1 MKIWWNIVGSFTGGL
16 TYDRR
21 ASTKINVTH
30 AIIWGS
36 LLISSLL
43 INLGGKLAT
52 KCRLSLGLTHGF
64 LVICFVGCIKIV
76 VWRMHYLLDHH
87 GLIKCDNPVSTESS
101 TSLGLQGLFR
111 ISNSEPQGN
120 EEPHNVNRLDDP
132 SDPLS
137 SKDSTASSDPT
148 DQEDRTSTSSEDTI
162 HIRRQSDHAHATVKK
177 TEEEQTCRFELPRC
191 FPKKWNPKLN
201 RLQLDSLFD
210 RCTKVP
216 EIITCIVLTGTVCF
230 LGFFANQTD
239 YLGTGSV
246 ILCTISMTICQ
257 YGFLKSI
264 APDPA
269 SPNHG
274 YDFSMICARPLF
286 FSVVA
291 AMYILSN
298 NLCVDSDA
306 RTMEY
311 THSLLPYNMSPDKV
325 GAGEL
330 SVIIITSRVC
340 KDSPNICLLHESTAQ
355 RRFIGIQ
362 GIANPDNK
370 PYPFTIYGIS
380 FSWEIVSGLV
390 RKILAWILVLFPL
403 ISGFGMISRPKTTL
417 IALLEQ
423 VDIHLF
429 GGTGATGF
437 LSLLFGLVRVAIVL
451 GVDFSVCI
459 YGISIGE
466 FDNLCISFFWGVQ
479 LAMCFVLSRLPS
491 NINLYKQLA
500 SYLGSGQRLR
510 KDCAQD
516 RQTEVN
522 NVDLIQ
528 HRGNQRLLGGR
539 RSPSL
544 SSSNSWPSTNSSHK
558 REEHCSSASLRP
570 VPRQLSLSKPPLIS
584 ASKLSSSSEVV
595 CCRHTRRF
603 SSPSV
608 LVTYEPPPPP
618 PEVSEPTPIDSP
630 SSSPDVLSYYSSTV
644 SDIDYED
651 GKELTDP
658 LPDLFQRCLLDR
670 AQSDIFLFL
679 LWILSG
685 LCMHRLYLLVSPD
698 NRPLVLT
705 VLVILSAV
713 FGVMLH
719 HVWPNIRQPQPW
731 LIFNKAF
738 ISTDGC
744 LKVYFC
750 ERCYFWLCWIER
762 NLLIP
767 ALTISAG
774 TLSMSNIV
782 NKFHLPLAAII
793 LLVTTMKMFRNGF
806 AGASQTYMNVFISY
820 LLFNFDFVRLSETY
834 LVDYLVVST
843 IISKLIEVR
852 RKISF
857 VFVYWRALRSFGPT
871 FGSAVVKRLAI
882 FHYTASMGSI
892 LLSVILGCPLEPMYV
907 DAFFVPSHLRPTK
920 YWEGDSRSEH
930 LASTNMV
937 ISRKRWKDHG
947 QSIFQLG
954 EVYFYEHLARSLQES
969 LAGDIQ
975 LGRFGGLAIHT
986 GDIFI
991 LSSDE
996 MNALVHIIEM
1006 GNGYVTF
1013 QLRGLQFI
1021 RTSCHNSENASF
1033 YSYLHSDSNCRC
1045 RYPNAISV
1053 VGGRHFVDI
1062 HYTAWKLV
1070 SCEYTL
1076 KGYNVAEHS
1085 TNTLLSMHAMRRNLI
1100 CYFIQSVIYYTTR
1113 EGEFGALSSI
1123 SASCLTRRGIKSA
1136 FDVRIEDI
1144 PRDVVRA
1151 TDGKK
1156 EYENTR
1162 LWFQDQYSEWIQYCV
1177 DKRPDG
1183 RVIDTGPDSTII
1195 SLCFALSY
1203 IGIRVLFPSP
1213 HKFKS
1218 KDFIRGVFELFRG
1231 NLTGLELDR
1240 RNVDGLRRL
1249 QSVLSLSMRMAVAL
1263 FEEGFVHLGK
1273 MTGTEL
1279 YDTIVE
1285 IQRTIVICPEADPKW
1300 TLSLFNDAQ
1309 TLLSFRLV
1317 NLQASDAVT
1326 RRMILG
1332 KLVFH
1337 VIRVNSECAR
1347 GLWAAQEREQIFYQT
1362 THSERSSIQAAQHV
1376 ARNILNSSCDP
1387 PIGYP
1392 VYVSPLMTS
1401 FAGMNTEYQSVSGG
1415 ELSWSRLR
1423 RCFDQGRSHIRRRR
1437 NRRKE
1442 KLKKCFDDG
1451 EMYVMQTLLEC
1462 PTQPKTYQVEEAV
1475 DDHLNRSNSSDPSPA
1490 ERSTSTAQIHSSKED
1505 DTKTLRSQNSS
1516 DSKTNEP
1523 NNDSCPPGA
1532 VGWGDKRLKSLT
1544 NPGYYESQ
1552 FQALATLLALQD
1564 QNGFWRLDQNFAQ
1577 AIDIPLNT
1585 LRCRNPL
1592 LRYRIESI
1600 DFGESIWATKTAM
1613 VFLEEIWIIFQEDWE
1628 VHTSLAASWL
1638 DATLDRYQVQGTSK
1652 KEIEAEMHCFA
1663 KRTILQYRKKVELIE

>member
-1 MKIWWNIVGSFTGGL
+1 MVGEIILKI
-16 TYDRR
+16 
-21 ASTKINVTH
+21 K
-30 AIIWGS
+30 
-36 LLISSLL
+36 
-43 INLGGKLAT
+43 
-52 KCRLSLGLTHGF
+52 
-64 LVICFVGCIKIV
+64 
-76 VWRMHYLLDHH
+76 
-87 GLIKCDNPVSTESS
+87 
-101 TSLGLQGLFR
+101 
-111 ISNSEPQGN
+111 
-120 EEPHNVNRLDDP
+120 LDDR

-137 SKDSTASSDPT
+137 PRDSTVSSDASDP
-148 DQEDRTSTSSEDTI
+148 EDRAYAGDEDTI
-162 HIRRQSDHAHATVKK
+162 HIRPQSDHAHATVKK
-177 TEEEQTCRFELPRC
+177 TEEDKTGRFELPRC

-269 SPNHG
+269 SPTHG

-291 AMYILSN
+291 AIYILSN
-298 NLCVDSDA
+298 NLCVDSGA

-311 THSLLPYNMSPDKV
+311 NHSLFLYNMSPDNV

-330 SVIIITSRVC
+330 SVITIRSRVC
-340 KDSPNICLLHESTAQ
+340 KDSPNICLLQESTAQ
-355 RRFIGIQ
+355 RRLIGIQ
-362 GIANPDNK
+362 GIANPHNK

-380 FSWEIVSGLV
+380 FSWESVSELV

-451 GVDFSVCI
+451 GVGFSVCI

-466 FDNLCISFFWGVQ
+466 FDNLCVSFFWGVQ

-539 RSPSL
+539 PSPSL
-544 SSSNSWPSTNSSHK
+544 SSSDSCPSTSSLHQ
-558 REEHCSSASLRP
+558 REGHNPSASFHP
-570 VPRQLSLSKPPLIS
+570 VPKQCSLSGPPLIS
-584 ASKLSSSSEVV
+584 ACKLSSSSEVV

-608 LVTYEPPPPP
+608 LVTYEPPPLTTSPP
-618 PEVSEPTPIDSP
+618 PEVSEPTP
-630 SSSPDVLSYYSSTV
+630 PDNLFPILEDFSHYSSMV
-644 SDIDYED
+644 SDIEYED
-651 GKELTDP
+651 EKELTDP
-658 LPDLFQRCLLDR
+658 LPELLQKSLLGR
-670 AQSDIFLFL
+670 AQSDILLFI

-698 NRPLVLT
+698 NRPLVLI
-705 VLVILSAV
+705 VLVILSTA
-713 FGVMLH
+713 FGVTLH

-744 LKVYFC
+744 LKVYFYEC
-750 ERCYFWLCWIER
+750 CYFWLCWVER

-767 ALTISAG
+767 ILTISAG
-774 TLSMSNIV
+774 TLSMPNIV
-782 NKFHLPLAAII
+782 NKFHLPWAAII

-820 LLFNFDFVRLSETY
+820 LLFTYDFVRLSETY
-834 LVDYLVVST
+834 LVDYLVVS
-843 IISKLIEVR
+843 IILSKLIEVR

-857 VFVYWRALRSFGPT
+857 VFVYWSALRCFWRPLQN
-871 FGSAVVKRLAI
+871 AVVKRLAI
-882 FHYTASMGSI
+882 FHYTASMGSL
-892 LLSVILGCPLEPMYV
+892 LLSVVLGCPLEPMYL

-947 QSIFQLG
+947 PGIFQLG

-975 LGRFGGLAIHT
+975 LGRLGGLSVHT

-1013 QLRGLQFI
+1013 QLRGHQFI
-1021 RTSCHNSENASF
+1021 RTSCHISENASF

-1053 VGGRHFVDI
+1053 VGARHFVDI

-1085 TNTLLSMHAMRRNLI
+1085 TKTLLSMHAMRRNLI
-1100 CYFIQSVIYYTTR
+1100 YYFIQSVIYYTTR
-1113 EGEFGALSSI
+1113 EGEFRALSSI

-1183 RVIDTGPDSTII
+1183 RVIDTGPDSAII

-1203 IGIRVLFPSP
+1203 IGIRVLFSSS
-1213 HKFKS
+1213 HELKS
-1218 KDFIRGVFELFRG
+1218 TDFTRGVFELFRG
-1231 NLTGLELDR
+1231 NLADLDLDR

-1263 FEEGFVHLGK
+1263 FEEGFVLFGK

-1279 YDTIVE
+1279 YNTIVE

-1362 THSERSSIQAAQHV
+1362 THSERPSIQAAQHV

-1423 RCFDQGRSHIRRRR
+1423 RCFDQGRSRIRRRR

-1442 KLKKCFDDG
+1442 KLKKCLDDG
-1451 EMYVMQTLLEC
+1451 EVYAMRTLLEY
-1462 PTQPKTYQVEEAV
+1462 PTQPEAYHVEEV
-1475 DDHLNRSNSSDPSPA
+1475 EEDHLNRSNSSDPSPA
-1490 ERSTSTAQIHSSKED
+1490 KRTTSIAQIHRSMED
-1505 DTKTLRSQNSS
+1505 DTKTLKSQNSR

-1523 NNDSCPPGA
+1523 NEDSCPPGA
-1532 VGWGDKRLKSLT
+1532 LGWGDKRIKSLT
-1544 NPGYYESQ
+1544 NPDYCESQ
-1552 FQALATLLALQD
+1552 FEALATLLDLQD
-1564 QNGFWRLDQNFAQ
+1564 RNGFWRLDQKFAQ
-1577 AIDIPLNT
+1577 AIDIPLNA
-1585 LRCRNPL
+1585 LRYHNPL
-1592 LRYRIESI
+1592 LRYRVDSI
-1600 DFGESIWATKTAM
+1600 DFVEFIWATKTAV
-1613 VFLEEIWIIFQEDWE
+1613 VFLEEIWIIFQKDWE
-1628 VHTSLAASWL
+1628 LHARLAASWL
-1638 DATLDRYQVQGTSK
+1638 DTTLSSYQIQGTSK

-1663 KRTILQYRKKVELIE
+1663 KKTILKYRKKVELIE